1 MAPTKKPLAVPTFL
15 TPYLAT
21 FEGLGIQARVAQRA
35 PQGAAHVEP
44 DAWLRLEGPWGH
56 GNWAGEVKT
65 RLERGTAGPVIE
77 RLKRMREEVP
87 HTLLLTEYVTPPLGE
102 ELREQGIEFADA
114 AGNAFLAGDGL
125 YVWVTGKP
133 PRRARGTRRGFHAA
147 GLKLVFVL
155 LQQRRRRWNL
165 RELARDAGIGLG
177 GVTGILTALQE
188 RNWIRRVRDEVE
200 LQDPEAMLKRWDEG
214 FADTLRPKLVL
225 ARCRRRPGT
234 EIDALPALIEK
245 KGLRTRAMLGG
256 ELGAGV
262 LTQYLRPQTA
272 TLHVVVDDLDD
283 VMRKLALLPDPA
295 GDVHILAT
303 FGTVNGAGENGIADP
318 LLVRAELLLHPDD
331 RLREVA
337 EILRTQHIAG
347 RWK

>member
-1 MAPTKKPLAVPTFL
+1 MAPTKKPPTEAAFLAAH
-15 TPYLAT
+15 LAA
-21 FEGLGIQARVAQRA
+21 FEALGIQVQVAARA
-35 PQGAAHVEP
+35 PRGADRVEP
-44 DAWLRLEGPWGH
+44 DAWLRLDGPWGH
-56 GNWAGEVKT
+56 GHWAAEIKT

-77 RLKRMREEVP
+77 RMKRMRELVP
-87 HTLLLTEYVTPPLGE
+87 HAVLLTEYVTPPLGD
-102 ELREQGIEFADA
+102 ELRNQGIEFVDA
-114 AGNAFLAGDGL
+114 AGNAYLAGQGL

-133 PRRARGTRRGFHAA
+133 PRRARVERRGLHAA

-177 GVTGILTALQE
+177 GVAGILAALQE

-214 FADTLRPKLVL
+214 FADTLRPKLLL

-234 EIDALPALIEK
+234 EIAALPALL
-245 KGLRTRAMLGG
+245 GGTGVRTEALLGG

-262 LTQYLRPQTA
+262 LTRHLRPQAA
-272 TLHVVVDDLDD
+272 TLHVPDADLDD

-295 GDVHILAT
+295 GDVQILAT
-303 FGTVNGAGENGIADP
+303 FGATNGAREDGIADP
-318 LLVRAELLLHPDD
+318 LLVRAELLLQPDD

-337 EILRTQHIAG
+337 EILRTQHIVV
-347 RWK
+347 RWG

>member
-1 MAPTKKPLAVPTFL
+1 MAPTKKPAAEPTFL
-15 TPYLAT
+15 APHLAIL
-21 FEGLGIQARVAQRA
+21 EGLGIQARVARRA
-35 PQGAAHVEP
+35 PPGAAHAEP

-56 GNWAGEVKT
+56 GHWAGEVKT

-77 RLKRMREEVP
+77 RMKRMRDVVP
-87 HTLLLTEYVTPPLGE
+87 HALLLTEYVTPPLGD
-102 ELREQGIEFADA
+102 ELRKQGIEFVDA

-133 PRRARGTRRGFHAA
+133 PRRARGARRGLHAA
-147 GLKLVFVL
+147 GIKLVFVL

-177 GVTGILTALQE
+177 GVAGILTALQE

-214 FADTLRPKLVL
+214 FADALRPKLVL

-234 EIDALPALIEK
+234 EIEALPALIEDT
-245 KGLRTRAMLGG
+245 GVGAILGG

-262 LTQYLRPQTA
+262 LTRYLRPQTA
-272 TLHVVVDDLDD
+272 TLHVLDADLDN

-295 GDVHILAT
+295 GDVQILAT
-303 FGTVNGAGENGIADP
+303 FGATNGARQNGIADP

-337 EILRTQHIAG
+337 EILRAQHIVV
-347 RWK
+347 RWE